1 MSNFLTGDNFPH
13 LTFVVD
19 FITGEHQ
26 ADDEQK
32 RRCGAGASTRGVN
45 SPGAAASAP
54 SFPSISDFCVTAKQ
68 AG

>member
-19 FITGEHQ
+19 FITGENQ
-26 ADDEQK
+26 ADDEHK
-32 RRCGAGASTRGVN
+32 WRCGAATCTRGNN
-45 SPGAAASAP
+45 SPGVAASAP
-54 SFPSISDFCVTAKQ
+54 SFPSISDFCVKEKQ